1 MEFRDAHTVSEKVHG
16 QVDQVCRVW
25 LKHLKHRLV
34 GVYLHGSL
42 ALGSFVED
50 ASDLDILVVTE
61 ARLSRRERLS
71 IARDVLAIDQ
81 KPCPLEISALWLQQ
95 IFPWQYPTPCQFHYS
110 SLWTEHYR
118 RLLGG
123 EIQNSFLVEE
133 DFTDTD
139 MACHVRLAGQSG
151 LCVYVRPIHEVFPPV
166 PEQDFWDSI
175 SRDIGGCSFEDPQP
189 KTYAANI
196 LTLARVLSYKK
207 EKRILSKVD
216 GARWALGY
224 VPEKLRYLL
233 ENAVQIWYAGAE
245 KCGYDAEDVR
255 ELQRFLMDEIR
266 N

>member
-95 IFPWQYPTPCQFHYS
+95 IFP
-110 SLWTEHYR
+110 
-118 RLLGG
+118 
-123 EIQNSFLVEE
+123 
-133 DFTDTD
+133 
-139 MACHVRLAGQSG
+139 
-151 LCVYVRPIHEVFPPV
+151 
-166 PEQDFWDSI
+166 
-175 SRDIGGCSFEDPQP
+175 
-189 KTYAANI
+189 
-196 LTLARVLSYKK
+196 
-207 EKRILSKVD
+207 
-216 GARWALGY
+216 
-224 VPEKLRYLL
+224 
-233 ENAVQIWYAGAE
+233 
-245 KCGYDAEDVR
+245 
-255 ELQRFLMDEIR
+255 
-266 N
+266 